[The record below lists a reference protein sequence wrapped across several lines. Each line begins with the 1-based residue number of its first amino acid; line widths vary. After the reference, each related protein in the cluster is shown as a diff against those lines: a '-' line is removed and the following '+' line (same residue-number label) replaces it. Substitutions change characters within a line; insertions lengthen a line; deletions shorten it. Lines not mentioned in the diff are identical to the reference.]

1 MGIVPGVFESR
12 ASESD
17 SVGTCNSQMANQFT
31 QKCQRHLKFK
41 RVRLGRRMESV
52 VTLPANGLEAA
63 TQIID
68 NAERV
73 GVRLRL
79 LGGLAFKQLCPSSNE
94 RYHRENKD
102 IDLMGRREDSKKIAK
117 VMEGLGYKPREV
129 FNKLNMG
136 QRLIYYDL
144 VNMRRV
150 DLFLDEFIMCH
161 KFNFKES
168 ILAGTYTLP
177 ITQLVMTKLQVV
189 EKTDKEYL
197 DLIAA
202 FHDFDVTDRMTG
214 IRGDEIADLCSRDWG
229 IYTTFRKSLESLL
242 ARAETLN
249 SDEKSIVIP
258 RVQKLLTFMG
268 GKPKSIA
275 WKMRARIGEKA
286 RWYDLPDTD
295 NDTMLA

>member
-1 MGIVPGVFESR
+1 
-12 ASESD
+12 
-17 SVGTCNSQMANQFT
+17 
-31 QKCQRHLKFK
+31 
-41 RVRLGRRMESV
+41 MESV
-52 VTLPANGLEAA
+52 VMLPANGLDAA
-63 TQIID
+63 IQIID
-68 NAERV
+68 QAESM

-79 LGGLAFKQLCPSSNE
+79 LGGLAFKRLCPSSND

-102 IDLMGRREDSKKIAK
+102 IDLIGKREDSRKIME
-117 VMEGLGYKPREV
+117 VMETLGYKPREV

-144 VNMRRV
+144 MNRRRV
-150 DLFLDEFIMCH
+150 DLFLDEFVMCH

-202 FHDFDVTDRMTG
+202 FRDFDVTDGVGG
-214 IRGDEIADLCSRDWG
+214 IRGDEIAELCSKDWG
-229 IYTTFRKSLESLL
+229 IYTTFNKSLEALL
-242 ARAETLN
+242 ARVETLSGDDRN
-249 SDEKSIVIP
+249 TVIP
-258 RVQKLLTFMG
+258 RIQKMMAMMG
-268 GKPKSIA
+268 GRPKSLA

-286 RWYDLPDTD
+286 RWYDLPDAD
-295 NDTMLA
+295 GDTMIA